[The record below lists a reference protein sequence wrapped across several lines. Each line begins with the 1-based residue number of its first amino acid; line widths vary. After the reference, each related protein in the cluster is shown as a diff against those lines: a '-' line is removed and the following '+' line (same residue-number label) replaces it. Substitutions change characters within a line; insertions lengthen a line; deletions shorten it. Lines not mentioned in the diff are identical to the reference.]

1 MNTVPAKELSNI
13 SMVAGNETKYKIV
26 IDNGVLKEWVGFG
39 WLELRKTNSQDL
51 KRFPVVERE
60 KGV

>member
-1 MNTVPAKELSNI
+1 
-13 SMVAGNETKYKIV
+13 MVAGNETKYKIV